1 MAEQSYYRERIAIR
15 HPAASIIGDG
25 PHVVVRSDREVILFA
40 DLNEA
45 RTAADVSGGQL
56 FFIYKPAAAC
66 ADFGYRERATA

>member
-1 MAEQSYYRERIAIR
+1 MAEQSYYRERAARR

-40 DLNEA
+40 DFYEA

>member
-1 MAEQSYYRERIAIR
+1 MDSKSFYQHRAAKR
-15 HPAASIIGDG
+15 HPAATIIGDG

-40 DLNEA
+40 DFYEA